1 MTDREL
7 LIKILSDTETEKK
20 AIEGLRAEVDAELS
34 KENPDYDKIADLT
47 KLFCEVTGAEE
58 YVRNTSDEKILN
70 AIANLKK
77 AKPKRNIFRKIV
89 TTAACTAI
97 LLLSANVVSVKALNK
112 NLFEV
117 IVNYTNQGFSVSYN
131 DAVDDDDKYGIK
143 KECAEHG
150 ISAEVPAYIPE
161 GFELVNQEYTSLYNM
176 EKMKYVFR
184 NGDMELALDYKLF
197 NDQEDFS
204 EVVFPS
210 DHYNISEIN
219 LNGFTAKVSK
229 EDGQYTLV
237 YGKGNLLMTV
247 YAANIPYDECDK
259 IVFSIK

>member
-58 YVRNTSDEKILN
+58 YVRNTSDEKILK

-150 ISAEVPAYIPE
+150 ISVEVPAYIPE
-161 GFELVNQEYTSLYNM
+161 GFELFNKEYSSLYYSQNM
-176 EKMKYVFR
+176 VFIFH
-184 NGDMELALDYKLF
+184 NGNKELVFDYQLF
-197 NDQEDFS
+197 DNNEDFS
-204 EVVFPS
+204 KAIFPS

-219 LNGFTAKVSK
+219 LNGVTAKVSK

-259 IVFSIK
+259 IVESIS